1 MFLDAEASQENFKRP
16 EMAPKRHQRDTQRD
30 PKIGQKVVQKWTQK
44 LAKNGWISY
53 SKYRAD
59 RSGSGGFLGHGASK
73 NAYFEDVKKLF
84 KMPQNDPK
92 MIQTW
97 FKIAQIV

>member
-1 MFLDAEASQENFKRP
+1 MVK
-16 EMAPKRHQRDTQRD
+16 
-30 PKIGQKVVQKWTQK
+30 KWLK
-44 LAKNGWISY
+44 SEAKNEQTNTS
-53 SKYRAD
+53 SMFKKSLRP
-59 RSGSGGFLGHGASK
+59 LGASAVFEAMGPSK

-84 KMPQNDPK
+84 KMPKNDPK